1 MKKNLN
7 LMVLVVLII
16 IGFGIIHTHVT
27 LAMSDKIIKQL
38 IEGKAADTFRLRGA
52 KVGLLVED
60 GYVVLYGTV
69 GLYIQ
74 KMLYEQIAW
83 KTDGVV
89 EVDNEIRVLPGM
101 PQTDTAIEREI
112 MELVLSH
119 RKFQG
124 VDVNVTVKEGTVN
137 IHATLEHPQD
147 VSFLKHR
154 ISEIEGVIDI
164 YIQAN
169 FVV

>member
-7 LMVLVVLII
+7 LMMLVVLILI
-16 IGFGIIHTHVT
+16 VSVTTHAHAT
-27 LAMSDKIIKQL
+27 PDMSDKIIKRQ

-52 KVGLLVED
+52 KVDLLVED

-89 EVDNEIRVLPGM
+89 EVDNKIRVLPGM
-101 PQTDTAIEREI
+101 PQTDTAIERKI

-119 RKFQG
+119 RRFQG
-124 VDVNVTVKEGTVN
+124 VDVNITVKEGTVN
-137 IHATLEHPQD
+137 IRATLEHPLD

-164 YIQAN
+164 YIQAK
-169 FVV
+169 FIV